1 MRDLRVCMS
10 VQTLGPTG
18 AARQVCLGVRMSSKY
33 LFGNSRE
40 FPDARDAIVQRGV
53 RAVEFRE

>member
-1 MRDLRVCMS
+1 
-10 VQTLGPTG
+10 
-18 AARQVCLGVRMSSKY
+18 MSSKY